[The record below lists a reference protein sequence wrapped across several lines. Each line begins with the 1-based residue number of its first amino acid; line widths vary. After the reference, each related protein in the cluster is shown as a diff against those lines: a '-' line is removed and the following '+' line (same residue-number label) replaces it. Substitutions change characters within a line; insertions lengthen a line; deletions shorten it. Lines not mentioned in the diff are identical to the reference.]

1 MLTNG
6 PYGPINTAIL
16 LDTYMKAYDN
26 ACGMIVNM
34 QQIIEQIR
42 DGKGDA
48 LKIDDNVLKL
58 LSGEKELSEVTLPES
73 KIPKEGSTNLISSGA
88 VYKYINDLL
97 AAKE

>member
-34 QQIIEQIR
+34 QQ
-42 DGKGDA
+42 
-48 LKIDDNVLKL
+48 
-58 LSGEKELSEVTLPES
+58 
-73 KIPKEGSTNLISSGA
+73 
-88 VYKYINDLL
+88 Y
-97 AAKE
+97 